1 MTRPRIAD
9 DFVVIRARIE
19 EMRRERAQASA
30 EQDGRSVTGPK
41 PHNVKSNSLSK
52 LEGHYCA
59 LIRRGP
65 AEDLSSME
73 CAGST

>member
-9 DFVVIRARIE
+9 DFAVIRARIE
-19 EMRRERAQASA
+19 EMRRERAQVSA
-30 EQDGRSVTGPK
+30 ERDGRSVTSTK

-52 LEGHYCA
+52 FEGHYCA

-65 AEDLSSME
+65 PENLSSMGSD
-73 CAGST
+73 GST